1 MAAFQPLL
9 PPSVSLEFGRKS
21 LSTDDP
27 IAAVSGLSAGAAFHK
42 CAFQVNPSHYA
53 GTYRGQA
60 SALGEA
66 DYARALADKAEE
78 LKITVLAVTDHNH
91 VGGVG
96 AIRSAARE
104 RGISVFPGFE
114 LTSTEGV
121 HVLCLYPPETT
132 EEQLKLF
139 LGGFGIATP
148 EPSSAPCEE
157 SFSDILARVCEQGG
171 IPIAAHATNDSG
183 LFKVLQGQPRIRAW
197 RDKNLYAIQIP
208 GPIQDLPYDVRSIV
222 QNGNL
227 DYARRY
233 APEPN
238 LALAVVNA
246 RDVASPEDL
255 ADPSATCW
263 VKMSE
268 IGIEGLRQA
277 FLDPGSRIRLSD
289 PPPAEHSELVAMAWQ
304 GGFLDGAA
312 IRFNSNLN
320 VLVGGRGAGKSTVVE
335 SLRYVLGLEP
345 LGEEARSGH
354 AGILKHVLRNGTKV
368 SLLVRGHR
376 PSLREYRIERTIPNP
391 PVVRDGQTGE
401 VLHVVTA
408 DVFPGVEVYGQ
419 HEISELTK
427 SPEKLTRLLGRF
439 VQRDDF
445 VVNRKRELR
454 RELERSRGRIL
465 GARKELDQIEER
477 LAALP
482 GLEETLKRYQE
493 AGLERDLK
501 EQSLLVREERVL
513 DTIPERL
520 QPFRSCLEELRQEL
534 PIDRVFLS
542 PKALEDLPGKEILA
556 GADRILE
563 QLNADI
569 EKVAQALDA
578 ALTRAEQE
586 IRGVHGRFE
595 TRRAAVRSAYEKKLR
610 ALQKSRIDG
619 EEFIRLRRSI
629 EGLRPLKERQA
640 ALERAEAEYRNHRR
654 NLLAEWEDTKAEEF
668 RALERA
674 GKRVT
679 RKLKGRVRVRV
690 EFGGNR
696 ESLFQLLRDAIGG
709 RLSEAIGTLRQAD
722 SLSPGALVQACRQ
735 GAGSLAAEFGIY
747 DSQAKRLAQASDE
760 TLMRIE
766 ELDLPSTTEIEL
778 NTAPPDDPKSWQA
791 LDRLSTGQKA
801 TAVLLL
807 LLLESD
813 APLVVDQPEDDL
825 DNRFIT
831 EGVVPRMREEKRR
844 RQFLFSTHNANI
856 PVLGDAELIV
866 GLSALGD
873 AEDGNAKIAPEHMGS
888 IDARPV
894 RKLVEELLEGGEDAF
909 ERRRRKYGF

>member
-1 MAAFQPLL
+1 M
-9 PPSVSLEFGRKS
+9 SM
-21 LSTDDP
+21 DDP
-27 IAAVSGLSAGAAFHK
+27 IAAASGLSPGAEFHR
-42 CAFQVNPSHYA
+42 CAFQVNPHHYA

-60 SALGEA
+60 SALDEA
-66 DYARALADKAEE
+66 GYARALADKAAE
-78 LKITVLAVTDHNH
+78 LGVTVLAVTDHNH
-91 VGGVG
+91 VSGVE
-96 AIRSAARE
+96 AIRAAARE
-104 RGISVFPGFE
+104 RGIFVFPGFE

-121 HVLCLYPPETT
+121 HVLCLYAPETGQD
-132 EEQLKLF
+132 ELGRF
-139 LGGFGIATP
+139 LGEFGIRATTTSS
-148 EPSSAPCEE
+148 EPCKE
-157 SFSDILARVCEQGG
+157 SFSGVLARVCDQGG

-183 LFKVLQGQPRIRAW
+183 LFKALQQGQPRIRAW
-197 RDKNLYAIQIP
+197 KDENLYAIQIP
-208 GPIQDLPYDVRSIV
+208 GSVQDLPHDVQPIV
-222 QNGNL
+222 RNRNP

-233 APEPN
+233 VPEAN

-246 RDVASPEDL
+246 RDVASPDDL

-268 IGIEGLRQA
+268 ISIEGLRQA
-277 FLDPGSRIRLSD
+277 FLDPGSRIRLNSA
-289 PPPAEHSELVAMAWQ
+289 PAPEEHSELVAMAWE
-304 GGFLDGAA
+304 GGFLGGAT
-312 IRFNSNLN
+312 IRFNPNLN

-376 PSLREYRIERTIPNP
+376 PKLREYRIERTIPNP
-391 PVVRDGQTGE
+391 PVVRNRETGE
-401 VLHVVTA
+401 VLHVTAA

-439 VQRDDF
+439 VERDDS
-445 VVNRKRELR
+445 VANRKRELR

-465 GARKELDQIEER
+465 GARKELGQIEER

-520 QPFRSCLEELRQEL
+520 QPFRACLEELRQEL

-542 PKALEDLPGKEILA
+542 QRALEDLPGKEILA
-556 GADRILE
+556 GADRVLE
-563 QLNADI
+563 QLNADV

-578 ALTRAEQE
+578 ALAKADQGL
-586 IRGVHGRFE
+586 RGVHERFE
-595 TRRAAVRSAYEKKLR
+595 ARRAEVQSAYEKKLR

-619 EEFIRLRRSI
+619 EEFIRLRRRI
-629 EGLRPLKERQA
+629 EELRPLKERQA
-640 ALERAEAEYRNHRR
+640 ALERAEGEYRSHRR
-654 NLLAEWEDTKAEEF
+654 NLLAEWEDTKGEEF
-668 RALERA
+668 RALEKA

-696 ESLFQLLRDAIGG
+696 EALFQLLRDTIGG
-709 RLSEAIGTLRQAD
+709 RLSEAIAILRQAD
-722 SLSPGALVQACRQ
+722 SLSPEMLVQACRQ
-735 GAGSLAAEFGIY
+735 GAGSLADGFGI
-747 DSQAKRLAQASDE
+747 SGAQAERLAQASDE

-778 NTAPPDDPKSWQA
+778 NTAPPDDPESWQA

-813 APLVVDQPEDDL
+813 APLIVDQPEDDL

-866 GLSALGD
+866 GLSPSGD
-873 AEDGNAKIAPEHMGS
+873 AEEGSARIAPEHVGS
-888 IDARPV
+888 IDAQPV

>member
-1 MAAFQPLL
+1 M
-9 PPSVSLEFGRKS
+9 
-21 LSTDDP
+21 STDDP
-27 IAAVSGLSAGAAFHK
+27 ITFVSELSAGAEFHR
-42 CAFQVNPSHYA
+42 CAFQVNPHHYA

-60 SALGEA
+60 SALDEA
-66 DYARALADKAEE
+66 GYVRAMVEKAAE
-78 LKITVLAVTDHNH
+78 LGVTVLAVTDHNH
-91 VGGVG
+91 VGGIA
-96 AIRSAARE
+96 AIRSVAEE

-121 HVLCLYPPETT
+121 HVLCLYPPETA
-132 EEQLKLF
+132 EERLNRF
-139 LGGFGIATP
+139 LGEFGIVAP
-148 EPSSAPCEE
+148 EPSSDPCKET
-157 SFSDILARVCEQGG
+157 FSGILARVCDQGG
-171 IPIAAHATNDSG
+171 IPIAAHATNDNG
-183 LFKVLQGQPRIRAW
+183 LFRVLQRQPRIRAW
-197 RDKNLYAIQIP
+197 KDENLYAIQIP
-208 GPIQDLPYDVRSIV
+208 GPVQDLPHDVQSIV
-222 QNGNL
+222 RNRNS

-233 APEPN
+233 APEAN

-255 ADPSATCW
+255 AEPSATCW

-268 IGIEGLRQA
+268 VGIEGLRQA
-277 FLDPGSRIRLSD
+277 FLDPGSRIRLYGD
-289 PPPAEHSELVAMAWQ
+289 PPPEEHSELVAMAWE
-304 GGFLDGAA
+304 GGFLGGAA
-312 IRFNSNLN
+312 IRFNPNLN

-335 SLRYVLGLEP
+335 SLRYALGLEP

-376 PSLREYRIERTIPNP
+376 PSPREYRIERTIPNP
-391 PVVRDGQTGE
+391 PVVRDGETGE
-401 VLHVVTA
+401 VLHVTAA

-439 VQRDDF
+439 VERDDS
-445 VVNRKRELR
+445 VANRKRELR
-454 RELERSRGRIL
+454 RALERSRGRIL
-465 GARKELDQIEER
+465 GARKELGQIEER

-520 QPFRSCLEELRQEL
+520 QPFRTCLEELRQEL

-542 PKALEDLPGKEILA
+542 PRALEDLPGKEILA
-556 GADRILE
+556 GADRVLE
-563 QLNADI
+563 QLNADV

-578 ALTRAEQE
+578 ALAKADQGL
-586 IRGVHGRFE
+586 RGVHERFE
-595 TRRAAVRSAYEKKLR
+595 ARRAEVQSAYEKKLR

-619 EEFIRLRRSI
+619 EEFIRLRRRI
-629 EGLRPLKERQA
+629 EELRPLKERQA
-640 ALERAEAEYRNHRR
+640 ALERAEGEYRNHRR
-654 NLLAEWEDTKAEEF
+654 NLLAEWGDTKAEEF

-709 RLSEAIGTLRQAD
+709 RLSEAIATLRQAD

-735 GAGSLAAEFGIY
+735 GADSLADGFGI
-747 DSQAKRLAQASDE
+747 SGAQAERLAQASDE

-778 NTAPPDDPKSWQA
+778 NTSPPDEPESWQA

-813 APLVVDQPEDDL
+813 APLIVDQPEDDL

-866 GLSALGD
+866 GLSPSGE
-873 AEDGNAKIAPEHMGS
+873 AEEGSARIAPEHVGS

>member
-1 MAAFQPLL
+1 M
-9 PPSVSLEFGRKS
+9 
-21 LSTDDP
+21 STDDP
-27 IAAVSGLSAGAAFHK
+27 IATMSDLSAGAKFHK
-42 CAFQVNPSHYA
+42 CAFQVNPHHYA

-60 SALGEA
+60 SALDEA
-66 DYARALADKAEE
+66 GYARALADKAVE
-78 LKITVLAVTDHNH
+78 LGITVLAVTDHNH
-91 VGGVG
+91 VGGVD
-96 AIRSAARE
+96 AIRTAARG

-132 EEQLKLF
+132 EEQLNRF

-148 EPSSAPCEE
+148 EPSSTPCEK
-157 SFSDILARVCEQGG
+157 SFSGILALVCGQGG
-171 IPIAAHATNDSG
+171 IPIAAHATNAGG
-183 LFKVLQGQPRIRAW
+183 LFEVLQGQPRINAW
-197 RDKNLYAIQIP
+197 KDENLYAVQIP
-208 GPIQDLPYDVRSIV
+208 GAVQGLPVDIRRIV
-222 QNGNL
+222 ENRDPG
-227 DYARRY
+227 YKRKY
-233 APEPN
+233 APEAN

-277 FLDPGSRIRLSD
+277 FLDPGSRIRLNSD
-289 PPPAEHSELVAMAWQ
+289 PAPEEHSELVEMAWE

-312 IRFNSNLN
+312 IRFNPNLN

-376 PSLREYRIERTIPNP
+376 PSPRDYRVERTIPNP
-391 PVVRDGQTGE
+391 PVVRSAETGE
-401 VLHVVTA
+401 VLHVTAA

-439 VQRDDF
+439 VERDDS
-445 VVNRKRELR
+445 VANRKRELR

-465 GARKELDQIEER
+465 GARKELGQIEER

-520 QPFRSCLEELRQEL
+520 QPFRTCLEELRQEL

-542 PKALEDLPGKEILA
+542 QRALEDLPGKEILA
-556 GADRILE
+556 GADRVLE
-563 QLNADI
+563 ELNADV

-578 ALTRAEQE
+578 ALAKADQGL
-586 IRGVHGRFE
+586 RGVHERFE
-595 TRRAAVRSAYEKKLR
+595 ARRAEVQSAYEKKLR

-619 EEFIRLRRSI
+619 EEFIRLRRRI
-629 EGLRPLKERQA
+629 EELRPLKERQA
-640 ALERAEAEYRNHRR
+640 ALERAEEEYRNHRR

-668 RALERA
+668 RTLEKA

-696 ESLFQLLRDAIGG
+696 EALFQLLRDAIGG
-709 RLSEAIGTLRQAD
+709 RLSEAIAILRQAD
-722 SLSPGALVQACRQ
+722 SLSPETLVQACRQ
-735 GAGSLAAEFGIY
+735 GAGSLADGFGI
-747 DSQAKRLAQASDE
+747 SGAQAERLAQASDE

-778 NTAPPDDPKSWQA
+778 NTAPPDDPESWQA

-813 APLVVDQPEDDL
+813 APLIVDQPEDDL

-866 GLSALGD
+866 GLSPSGD
-873 AEDGNAKIAPEHMGS
+873 AEEGSARIAPEHVGS
-888 IDARPV
+888 IDAQPV

>member
-1 MAAFQPLL
+1 M
-9 PPSVSLEFGRKS
+9 
-21 LSTDDP
+21 STDDP
-27 IAAVSGLSAGAAFHK
+27 IAAVSGLSAGAVFHK

-66 DYARALADKAEE
+66 DYARALADKAAE
-78 LKITVLAVTDHNH
+78 LGVTVLAVTDHNH

-121 HVLCLYPPETT
+121 HVLCLYSLETT
-132 EEQLKLF
+132 GEELGRF
-139 LGGFGIATP
+139 LGEFGIRETMT
-148 EPSSAPCEE
+148 SSDPCKE
-157 SFSDILARVCEQGG
+157 SFSGILARVCDQGG
-171 IPIAAHATNDSG
+171 IPIAAHTANPGG

-197 RDKNLYAIQIP
+197 RDENLYAIQIS
-208 GPIQDLPYDVRSIV
+208 GPVQKLPHDIQSIV
-222 QNGNL
+222 QNRNP

-233 APEPN
+233 APEAN

-246 RDVASPEDL
+246 RDVEAPEKL
-255 ADPSATCW
+255 ANPSATCW

-277 FLDPGSRIRLSD
+277 FLDPGSRIRLNSD
-289 PPPAEHSELVAMAWQ
+289 PPPEEHSELVAMAWQ

-312 IRFNSNLN
+312 VRFNPNLN

-368 SLLVRGHR
+368 SLLVRGHC
-376 PSLREYRIERTIPNP
+376 PSPREYRIERTIPNP
-391 PVVRDGQTGE
+391 PVVRDTQTNE
-401 VLHVVTA
+401 VLHVVA
-408 DVFPGVEVYGQ
+408 SDVFPGVEVYGQ

-439 VQRDDF
+439 VRRDDS
-445 VVNRKRELR
+445 VANRKQELR

-465 GARKELDQIEER
+465 GARKELHQIEER

-513 DTIPERL
+513 GTIPERL

-542 PKALEDLPGKEILA
+542 PRALEDLPGKVILY

-578 ALTRAEQE
+578 ALARADQGL
-586 IRGVHGRFE
+586 RGVHERFE
-595 TRRAAVRSAYEKKLR
+595 TRRALVQSAYEKKLR

-629 EGLRPLKERQA
+629 EELRPLKERQA

-654 NLLAEWEDTKAEEF
+654 NLLAEWEDTKAEAF

-679 RKLKGRVRVRV
+679 RKLKRRVRVRV

-696 ESLFQLLRDAIGG
+696 ESLFQLLRDAIRG
-709 RLSEAIGTLRQAD
+709 RLSEAIATLRQAD
-722 SLSPGALVQACRQ
+722 SLSPGTLVQACRQ
-735 GAGSLAAEFGIY
+735 GAGFLEAEFGI
-747 DSQAKRLAQASDE
+747 SGAQAERLAQASDE
-760 TLMRIE
+760 TLMWIE
-766 ELDLPSTTEIEL
+766 EMDLPSTTEIEL
-778 NTAPPDDPKSWQA
+778 NTAPPDEPESWHA
-791 LDRLSTGQKA
+791 LDQLSTGQKA

-866 GLSALGD
+866 GLSAWGD

-894 RKLVEELLEGGEDAF
+894 KKLVEELLEGGEDAF

>member
-1 MAAFQPLL
+1 M
-9 PPSVSLEFGRKS
+9 
-21 LSTDDP
+21 STDDP
-27 IAAVSGLSAGAAFHK
+27 IAAVPELSAGAEFHK
-42 CAFQVNPSHYA
+42 CAFQVNPHHYA

-60 SALGEA
+60 SALDEA
-66 DYARALADKAEE
+66 GYARALADKAAE
-78 LKITVLAVTDHNH
+78 LGITVLAVTDHNH
-91 VGGVG
+91 VGGVD
-96 AIRSAARE
+96 AIRSVARE

-114 LTSTEGV
+114 LTSAEGV

-139 LGGFGIATP
+139 LGGFGVATP
-148 EPSSAPCEE
+148 KPSSDPCEE
-157 SFSDILARVCEQGG
+157 SFSDLLARVCGQGG
-171 IPIAAHATNDSG
+171 IPVAAHATNDRG
-183 LFKVLQGQPRIRAW
+183 LFKVLQGQTRIRAW
-197 RDKNLYAIQIP
+197 RDENLYAVQIP
-208 GPIQDLPYDVRSIV
+208 GPVRDLPHEVQLIVR
-222 QNGNL
+222 NRNP

-233 APEPN
+233 APEAD
-238 LALAVVNA
+238 LALAAVNA

-263 VKMSE
+263 IKMSE
-268 IGIEGLRQA
+268 VGIEGLRQA
-277 FLDPGSRIRLSD
+277 FLDPGSRIRLNSD
-289 PPPAEHSELVAMAWQ
+289 PPPEEHSELVAMAWQ

-312 IRFNSNLN
+312 FRFNPNLN

-376 PSLREYRIERTIPNP
+376 PSPRDYRIERTIPNP
-391 PVVRDGQTGE
+391 PVVRDGKSGE
-401 VLHVVTA
+401 VLHVLAA

-439 VQRDDF
+439 VERDDS
-445 VVNRKRELR
+445 VAHRKRELR
-454 RELERSRGRIL
+454 RALERERERIL

-482 GLEETLKRYQE
+482 GLEETLERYQE

-513 DTIPERL
+513 GTIPERL
-520 QPFRSCLEELRQEL
+520 QPFRACLEELRQEL
-534 PIDRVFLS
+534 PIDRAFLS

-556 GADRILE
+556 GADRMLE
-563 QLNADI
+563 QLNADL

-578 ALTRAEQE
+578 ALASADQGL
-586 IRGVHGRFE
+586 RGVHERFE
-595 TRRAAVRSAYEKKLR
+595 VRKARVQSAYEEKLR

-619 EEFIRLRRSI
+619 EEFIQLRRRI
-629 EGLRPLKERQA
+629 EALRPLKEREA
-640 ALERAEAEYRNHRR
+640 ALGRAEAEYRNHRR

-696 ESLFQLLRDAIGG
+696 ESLFQLLRDGIGG
-709 RLSEAIGTLRQAD
+709 RFVRGDQHPSASGQPVAGCARAGVPSGRRFPRGRIWRLRRAGGTPGASLRRDPDANRRARSSVHHGDRAQHR
-722 SLSPGALVQACRQ
+722 SPGRAGELA
-735 GAGSLAAEFGIY
+735 GAGPALHRPEGHRRAAAVAAGVRRAAHRRSTRGRPGQPLHHRRGGAADAQREAAAPVPVLDPQREHPGPRGCRAHRGPQPFGRRGGR
-747 DSQAKRLAQASDE
+747 QCE
-760 TLMRIE
+760 
-766 ELDLPSTTEIEL
+766 
-778 NTAPPDDPKSWQA
+778 
-791 LDRLSTGQKA
+791 DRSGAHGLHRRPAGQKA
-801 TAVLLL
+801 GGSAARRGRGRLRAPAPQVRVLT
-807 LLLESD
+807 S
-813 APLVVDQPEDDL
+813 
-825 DNRFIT
+825 R
-831 EGVVPRMREEKRR
+831 
-844 RQFLFSTHNANI
+844 
-856 PVLGDAELIV
+856 
-866 GLSALGD
+866 
-873 AEDGNAKIAPEHMGS
+873 
-888 IDARPV
+888 
-894 RKLVEELLEGGEDAF
+894 
-909 ERRRRKYGF
+909 

>member
-1 MAAFQPLL
+1 M
-9 PPSVSLEFGRKS
+9 G
-21 LSTDDP
+21 TDGP
-27 IAAVSGLSAGAAFHK
+27 IAAVSGLSAGAEFHR
-42 CAFQVNPSHYA
+42 CAFQVNPSHYT

-60 SALGEA
+60 SALDEA

-78 LKITVLAVTDHNH
+78 LGVTVLAVTDHNH
-91 VGGVG
+91 VGGVE
-96 AIRSAARE
+96 AIRAAARE

-139 LGGFGIATP
+139 LGGFGIVAP
-148 EPSSAPCEE
+148 EPSSDPCKEP
-157 SFSDILARVCEQGG
+157 FSKILARVCEQGG
-171 IPIAAHATNDSG
+171 IPIAAHTANPGG
-183 LFKVLQGQPRIRAW
+183 LFKVLRGQPRINAW
-197 RDKNLYAIQIP
+197 KDKNLYAIQIP
-208 GPIQDLPYDVRSIV
+208 GPIQGLSHDIRSIV
-222 QNGNL
+222 QNRNS

-233 APEPN
+233 ASEPN

-255 ADPSATCW
+255 AGPSATCW
-263 VKMSE
+263 IRMSE
-268 IGIEGLRQA
+268 VGIEGLRQA
-277 FLDPGSRIRLSD
+277 FLDPGSRIRLNSD
-289 PPPAEHSELVAMAWQ
+289 PPPEEHSELVAMAWQ

-312 IRFNSNLN
+312 IRFNPNLN

-376 PSLREYRIERTIPNP
+376 PSPREYRIERTIPNP
-391 PVVRDGQTGE
+391 PVVRDAQTGE
-401 VLHVVTA
+401 VLHVVAA

-439 VQRDDF
+439 VERDDS

-513 DTIPERL
+513 DTIHERL

-556 GADRILE
+556 GSDRILE
-563 QLNADI
+563 QLNADV

-578 ALTRAEQE
+578 ALTRADQGL
-586 IRGVHGRFE
+586 RDVHERFE
-595 TRRAAVRSAYEKKLR
+595 TRRAAVQSAYEEKLR

-629 EGLRPLKERQA
+629 EGLRPLEERQA

-709 RLSEAIGTLRQAD
+709 RLSEAIATLRQAD

-735 GAGSLAAEFGIY
+735 GAGSLAAEFSIS
-747 DSQAKRLAQASDE
+747 DAQAKRLAQASDA

-778 NTAPPDDPKSWQA
+778 NTAPPDEPESWQA

-813 APLVVDQPEDDL
+813 APLIVDQPEDDL

-866 GLSALGD
+866 GLSASGD

>member
-1 MAAFQPLL
+1 M
-9 PPSVSLEFGRKS
+9 
-21 LSTDDP
+21 STDDP
-27 IAAVSGLSAGAAFHK
+27 SVAVSELSAGAEFHR
-42 CAFQVNPSHYA
+42 CAFQVNPHHYA

-60 SALGEA
+60 SALDEA
-66 DYARALADKAEE
+66 GYVRALADKAAE
-78 LKITVLAVTDHNH
+78 LGVAVLAVTDHNH
-91 VGGVG
+91 VGGVD
-96 AIRSAARE
+96 AIRSAAEE
-104 RGISVFPGFE
+104 RSISVFPGFE

-157 SFSDILARVCEQGG
+157 SFSGILARVCEQRG
-171 IPIAAHATNDSG
+171 IPIAAHATNDNG
-183 LFKVLQGQPRIRAW
+183 LFRVLQGQPRIRAW
-197 RDKNLYAIQIP
+197 KDENLYAIQIP
-208 GPIQDLPYDVRSIV
+208 GPVQDLPHDVQSIV
-222 QNGNL
+222 RNRNP

-233 APEPN
+233 APEAN

-268 IGIEGLRQA
+268 VGIEGLRQA
-277 FLDPGSRIRLSD
+277 FLDPGSRIRLNGD
-289 PPPAEHSELVAMAWQ
+289 PLPEEHSELVAMAWE

-312 IRFNSNLN
+312 VRFNPNLN

-335 SLRYVLGLEP
+335 SLRYALGLEP

-376 PSLREYRIERTIPNP
+376 PSPREYRIERTLPNP
-391 PVVRDGQTGE
+391 PVVRDGETGE
-401 VLHVVTA
+401 VLHVTAA

-439 VQRDDF
+439 VERDDS
-445 VVNRKRELR
+445 VADRKRELR
-454 RELERSRGRIL
+454 RALERSRGRIL
-465 GARKELDQIEER
+465 GARKELGQIEER

-520 QPFRSCLEELRQEL
+520 QPFRTCLEELRQEL

-542 PKALEDLPGKEILA
+542 PRALEDLPGKEILA
-556 GADRILE
+556 GADRVLE
-563 QLNADI
+563 QLNADV

-578 ALTRAEQE
+578 ALAKADQGLQGVHERFEARRAEVQ
-586 IRGVHGRFE
+586 
-595 TRRAAVRSAYEKKLR
+595 SAYEKKLR

-619 EEFIRLRRSI
+619 EEFIRLRRHI
-629 EGLRPLKERQA
+629 EALRPLKERQST
-640 ALERAEAEYRNHRR
+640 LERAEGEYRNHRR
-654 NLLAEWEDTKAEEF
+654 NLLAEWGDTKAEEF

-709 RLSEAIGTLRQAD
+709 RLSEAIATLRQTD

-735 GAGSLAAEFGIY
+735 GVDSLAAEFGI
-747 DSQAKRLAQASDE
+747 SGAQAERLAQASDE

-778 NTAPPDDPKSWQA
+778 NTAPPDDPESWQA

-813 APLVVDQPEDDL
+813 APLIVDQPEDDL

-866 GLSALGD
+866 GLSPSGE
-873 AEDGNAKIAPEHMGS
+873 AEEGSARIAPEHVGS